1 MPTPDEDDTA
11 YAYARIAQQKA
22 ACRRKRRQ
30 KAAANTGRSRA
41 ASAEPRLSPTQK
53 SGLRA
58 EEQAKS
64 HLESA
69 GLLVIAQNLR
79 CRTGEIDLVCVDGD
93 TLVFVEVRQRR
104 SGGYGGAAASVNRRK
119 QQRLINTAALLLPA
133 LARHCAP
140 EGTPACRFDV
150 IAKDGDELVWIKN
163 AFCAA

>member
-22 ACRRKRRQ
+22 ARRRKRRQ
-30 KAAANTGRSRA
+30 KAAANPGRPP
-41 ASAEPRLSPTQK
+41 AEPRLSPTQK

-79 CRTGEIDLVCVDGD
+79 RRTGEIDLVCVDGD

-104 SGGYGGAAASVNRRK
+104 SNDYGGAAASVNRRK
-119 QQRLINTAALLLPA
+119 QQRLIHTAALLLPA

-140 EGTPACRFDV
+140 KGTPACRFDV
-150 IAKDGDELVWIKN
+150 IAKDDDKLVWIKN